1 MRNSQYIVRLSGGL
15 GNQMFQYAAARALS
29 LRHGASLAADLTWFS
44 QPFNIQT
51 TPREYALYAFRLNLP
66 EADKR
71 TVATLRLNPA
81 ALRIVSFLRHRIC
94 FPSRFLPWHIT
105 EPTFDYWDG
114 FRDILPPAYL
124 DGYWQSERYFS
135 KYSDIIRADFSLRSI
150 SEKVAGMSAKIASVQ
165 DSVSLHIRRGD
176 YVNNFAARSV
186 HGIDTKE
193 YYTKSLERIAA
204 RIGTTIIFAFSDDP
218 RWVRANFD
226 FGKHKGIVVDGG
238 WTAHEDMH
246 LMSLCSHHIIAN
258 SSFSWWG
265 AWLSTSRG
273 ITIAPKSW
281 FSNPHIWTPDV
292 CPATWERIPC

>member
-1 MRNSQYIVRLSGGL
+1 
-15 GNQMFQYAAARALS
+15 MFQYAAARALS
-29 LRHGASLAADLTWFS
+29 LRHSASLAADLTWFS
-44 QPFNIQT
+44 QQFDVQT
-51 TPREYALYAFRLNLP
+51 TPREYALPAFRLNLP

-71 TVATLRLNPA
+71 IVATFRLNPTE
-81 ALRIVSFLRHRIC
+81 LRIVSFLRHRIC
-94 FPSRFLPWHIT
+94 FPSRFLPRHIT
-105 EPTFDYWDG
+105 ELSFDYWDG

-135 KYSDIIRADFSLRSI
+135 DYPDIIRADFSMLSI
-150 SEKVAGMSAKIASVQ
+150 SEQAAWMSAKIASVQ
-165 DSVSLHIRRGD
+165 DSISLHIRRGD
-176 YVNNFAARSV
+176 YVNSLATRKA
-186 HGIDTKE
+186 HGIDTE
-193 YYTKSLERIAA
+193 RYYAKALEWIAD
-204 RIGTTIIFAFSDDP
+204 RIGAATIFAFSDDP

-226 FGKHKGIVVDGG
+226 FGKHKGIVVDGS

-265 AWLSTSRG
+265 AWLSTSQG